1 LYVCNEDNICVHKPL
16 FPLDQ
21 REITGLIT
29 ILILVGFA
37 QAGGIGGGPIL
48 VPILIMGFNYNATK
62 SVSIAFII
70 MFAGSLA
77 NYVSNCK
84 SKTKEG

>member
-1 LYVCNEDNICVHKPL
+1 
-16 FPLDQ
+16 
-21 REITGLIT
+21 
-29 ILILVGFA
+29 
-37 QAGGIGGGPIL
+37 
-48 VPILIMGFNYNATK
+48 MGFNYNATK

>member
-1 LYVCNEDNICVHKPL
+1 LNLIYYL
-16 FPLDQ
+16 F
-21 REITGLIT
+21 RMIKKFFFFVI
-29 ILILVGFA
+29 FR
-37 QAGGIGGGPIL
+37 GGPIL